1 MNARAYASRPTRSDR
16 TVPTMGLSGKR
27 RCGCGAHGTGCP
39 KCREAQVHAGLA
51 SLRDQAFS
59 SPARFRPESHPLED
73 FTRLP
78 LQAWKDSFNGGADE
92 EGAESV
98 DGPTPVGSGSNA
110 QPAPPRPRPTGT
122 KVDTTTSYTQAAL
135 QAGYLSGMGIVARMQ
150 VLPDSTTW
158 DGNEVVESLQQVSST
173 CPDTLTRPGACNG
186 HSHFPIGA
194 KLRGRGVRPELPAM
208 SNRFYDIHTSQSED
222 VSFLHDA
229 TRNPKGIDSCESVC
243 RQDYSYDGVVIG
255 SHSIRRQFRKGK
267 VNNHDVTVI
276 DVTKTDL
283 APAAAGNQQQ
293 GNPGS
298 GSGSGSPPSG
308 SGGKP

>member
-1 MNARAYASRPTRSDR
+1 MSAYVHNRPYRPWAPPASARASDKR
-16 TVPTMGLSGKR
+16 GSCSCGKHA
-27 RCGCGAHGTGCP
+27 GACP
-39 KCREAQVHAGLA
+39 RCRESKDTRAARWSGPAWPGAVHGVPAH
-51 SLRDQAFS
+51 DFS
-59 SPARFRPESHPLED
+59 
-73 FTRLP
+73 RLP
-78 LQAWKDSFNGGADE
+78 LFGAREALNGQGDD

-98 DGPTPVGSGSNA
+98 DGPSPVGSGSNA

-122 KVDTTTSYTQAAL
+122 KVDTTTNYTQAAL

-173 CPDTLTRPGACNG
+173 CPDTLTRPGPCNG

-194 KLRGRGVRPELPAM
+194 KLRARGVRPELPAM
-208 SNRFYDIHTSQSED
+208 RNRFYDIHTSQSED

-283 APAAAGNQQQ
+283 APAAAGSNQQQ

-298 GSGSGSPPSG
+298 GSGSGSASPPSG